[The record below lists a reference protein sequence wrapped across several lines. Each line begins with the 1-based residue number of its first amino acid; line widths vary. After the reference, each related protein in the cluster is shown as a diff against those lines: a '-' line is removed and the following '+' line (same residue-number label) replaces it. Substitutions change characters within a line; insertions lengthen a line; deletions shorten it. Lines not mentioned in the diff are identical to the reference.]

1 MEKEIGELKEGEGGD
16 GRGKFEELKR
26 CLSDIIEIEAVEAEE
41 KVEGYKK
48 RLHELFENEN
58 YLAKE

>member
-1 MEKEIGELKEGEGGD
+1 MEKEIGELKEGEE
-16 GRGKFEELKR
+16 RGKFEELKR